1 MLCAWNRY
9 KLYLTA
15 WCCFLV
21 WRIKIQQEN
30 WTIYVESCGSSSNT
44 WFGASLCACSSW
56 TLGPCDAISVLH
68 ETRRIPQ
75 FCADLLERFISRAEV
90 VAQTAILF
98 FPGQKVGR
106 IKLVS
111 HLFQQLDRAEIND
124 FLRFL
129 TAVFSIVSAICGFP
143 LVFKHQYVCTGT
155 AESGEIERRREGNGE
170 LSPTDEMCLYLVQF
184 HSQGCGISIQVWCAH
199 LFCRFGARLGLVG
212 PFGELY
218 LCISFASLFSRLLRP
233 ALVRDQ
239 DAANYPHPPQTPQ
252 TSLSTVKIVNK
263 CDLFHYAR

>member
-1 MLCAWNRY
+1 MWKAVAAAAILD
-9 KLYLTA
+9 
-15 WCCFLV
+15 LV
-21 WRIKIQQEN
+21 QACVRAVPEPS
-30 WTIYVESCGSSSNT
+30 VP
-44 WFGASLCACSSW
+44 AMPSLSYMRPEEFHS
-56 TLGPCDAISVLH
+56 SVLIFW
-68 ETRRIPQ
+68 R
-75 FCADLLERFISRAEV
+75 DLLAEV

-106 IKLVS
+106 IELVS

-124 FLRFL
+124 FLWFL

-143 LVFKHQYVCTGT
+143 LVFKHQHVCTGT

-184 HSQGCGISIQVWCAH
+184 HSQGCGISIQVWCVH
-199 LFCRFGARLGLVG
+199 LFCQFGARLGLVG

-218 LCISFASLFSRLLRP
+218 LCISFTSLFSRLLRP

-239 DAANYPHPPQTPQ
+239 DAANYPLPPQTPQ